1 MIKLQI
7 IGNLGADCTMNEVS
21 GRTVINFRVAHSEK
35 FKNAQGIVVDKTT
48 WVSCAYWTDRNAIAQ
63 YLKKGQLVYA
73 EGSPEAEAYMN
84 KENQAAASLKM
95 NVFRIQLLGGKN
107 DNQSGDSQQGGSTS
121 YNPSSTNSSSSS
133 SNVNQNAASQVD
145 EPADD
150 LPF

>member
-107 DNQSGDSQQGGSTS
+107 DNQGGDSQQGGSTS